1 MRVVWTPLAKSQRR
15 KTALY
20 IYREFGRKSGDVFMD
35 QIHHCAILLADSPYM
50 GHPEPLLSN
59 RTVPY
64 RSIVVNRL
72 NKIVYRID
80 GDVLTVVALWDT
92 RREPQQ
98 QADGV
103 K

>member
-20 IYREFGRKSGDVFMD
+20 IYREFGRRSSDVFVD
-35 QIHHCAILLADSPYM
+35 QIHHCATLLADSPYM

-59 RTVPY
+59 RAALY

-80 GDVLTVVALWDT
+80 GDVLTIVALWDT

-98 QADGV
+98 QADEV